1 MKHRFA
7 VLLLTFSAAL
17 LCCGGCGYRIGTMG
31 HPQIR
36 TIAIA
41 PVKNDTTVYNLSWI
55 LRNVLVEQFML
66 DGTLKAVDEKKAD
79 CILYARIVSSTVRV
93 VSEKHKYDRRRGD
106 FEPDEWKI
114 SVSVE
119 YSVIIPGQKKP
130 LIPLRKVTGS
140 ANYQSPGDV
149 DAARRRA
156 AGQAC
161 RDAAV
166 EIVEFTTEAW

>member
-1 MKHRFA
+1 
-7 VLLLTFSAAL
+7 
-17 LCCGGCGYRIGTMG
+17 MG
-31 HPQIR
+31 HPQIH

-41 PVKNDTTVYNLSWI
+41 PVKNDTTVYNLAWI

-79 CILYARIVSSTVRV
+79 CILYARIVSSSVRV
-93 VSEKHKYDRRRGD
+93 VAEKHKYDRSSGS
-106 FEPDEWKI
+106 FEPD
-114 SVSVE
+114 E

-130 LIPLRKVTGS
+130 LIPLRKVAGS
-140 ANYQSPGDV
+140 ANYQAPGDV

-156 AGQAC
+156 AAQAC
-161 RDAAV
+161 REAAR

>member
-1 MKHRFA
+1 MKRH
-7 VLLLTFSAAL
+7 LAAL
-17 LCCGGCGYRIGTMG
+17 LMSAAALSLLCGCGYRIGTMG
-31 HPQIR
+31 HPQIH

-41 PVKNDTTVYNLSWI
+41 PVKNDTTVYNLAWI

-93 VSEKHKYDRRRGD
+93 VSEKHKYDRSSGS
-106 FEPDEWKI
+106 FEPDEWAI
-114 SVSVE
+114 TVNAE

-130 LIPLRKVTGS
+130 LIPLRTVSGS

-156 AGQAC
+156 ASQAC
-161 RDAAV
+161 REAAQ